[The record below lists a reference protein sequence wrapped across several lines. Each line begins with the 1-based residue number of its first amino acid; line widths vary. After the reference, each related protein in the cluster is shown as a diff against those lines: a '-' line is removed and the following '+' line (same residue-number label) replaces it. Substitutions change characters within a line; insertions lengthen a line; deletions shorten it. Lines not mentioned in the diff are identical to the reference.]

1 MKILGKNTTKSGD
14 GRTSTTLH
22 VADAFPDYYNNPEKG
37 RSCVGQRV
45 DSIYVGDYD
54 CTALRP
60 GMEVEIYYDKAVTS
74 SKGTFQSVKKI
85 EVINKQ

>member
-1 MKILGKNTTKSGD
+1 MKILGKNSTRNED

-54 CTALRP
+54 CAALQP
-60 GMEVEIYYDKAVTS
+60 GMEVDILYDKAVPT
-74 SKGTFQSVKKI
+74 KTGFFQPIKRIEIVKK
-85 EVINKQ
+85 

>member
-1 MKILGKNTTKSGD
+1 MKILGKHSTRNED

-37 RSCVGQRV
+37 RICVGQRV

-54 CTALRP
+54 TTAIKP
-60 GMEVEIYYDKAVTS
+60 GMEVEIYYDKAVPT
-74 SKGTFQSVKKI
+74 KTGFFQPVKRI
-85 EVINKQ
+85 EIVKQ